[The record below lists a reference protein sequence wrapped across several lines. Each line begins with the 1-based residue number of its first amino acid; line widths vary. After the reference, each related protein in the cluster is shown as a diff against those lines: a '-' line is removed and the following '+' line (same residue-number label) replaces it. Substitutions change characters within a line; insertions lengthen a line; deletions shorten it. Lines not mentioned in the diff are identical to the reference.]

1 MSQQVS
7 VAARSRRWTFGTI
20 PFWLAQAPIFV
31 AGFAMA
37 GLAVR
42 GEWIGLVVLVTC
54 GWVYARV
61 LRQPYVAT
69 RLERLVSRASRAI
82 ESRYS
87 KPPAPVEVTVV
98 PPDPEDELPAQL
110 ADVPPAQLVEP
121 VRPRRAPARVASSA
135 RTSPTKRLLQ
145 LEELRETGLV
155 SAAEYHD
162 KRQEILRAI

>member
-1 MSQQVS
+1 MLQHAS
-7 VAARSRRWTFGTI
+7 VARRSRRLNLGSI
-20 PFWLAQAPIFV
+20 PFWLAQAPVFV

-37 GLAVR
+37 ALAVR
-42 GEWIGLVVLVTC
+42 GEWIAFVILVTC

-61 LRQPYVAT
+61 LRQPYFA
-69 RLERLVSRASRAI
+69 RRFDRLVSRASRAI
-82 ESRYS
+82 ERRYS
-87 KPPAPVEVTVV
+87 KPPAPVEVTVL
-98 PPDPEDELPAQL
+98 PAEDEPE
-110 ADVPPAQLVEP
+110 PPAPLVEP
-121 VRPRRAPARVASSA
+121 VRPRRTPARVGSST